1 MFKYHKDSLWHCSG
15 KLKKI
20 PRNAVEMYGLWVDHL
35 AQPTGDLSEKLHAE
49 IKQMSTA
56 VRDDRCESTDIRE
69 LKDTVTTLQATV
81 SLLYEADLLR
91 VLKFVR

>member
-1 MFKYHKDSLWHCSG
+1 MFKYHNESLWHCSG

-35 AQPTGDLSEKLHAE
+35 ASTGDLSEKLQAD

-91 VLKFVR
+91 VRKFVR

>member
-1 MFKYHKDSLWHCSG
+1 
-15 KLKKI
+15 
-20 PRNAVEMYGLWVDHL
+20 
-35 AQPTGDLSEKLHAE
+35 
-49 IKQMSTA
+49 MSTA

-91 VLKFVR
+91 VRKFVR